1 MGTTIIT
8 LLAGV
13 ASVVGGYFA
22 LKTNPN
28 RLRKQAEKEVM
39 KKEEEIERKKQEVR
53 DAVYN
58 QDDERLNQ
66 IVSKLLAPLLLSA
79 FLMFVGCQTKTQTVY
94 IPTDRRIESCTNSI
108 GIACKAVPDAVFAE
122 MAEKIIELKELKK
135 TAEVDKRLQKQQ

>member
-39 KKEEEIERKKQEVR
+39 KKEEEVERKKQEVR

-79 FLMFVGCQTKTQTVY
+79 FLMFVGCQTQTQTVY

-122 MAEKIIELKELKK
+122 MAEKIIELQELKN

>member
-22 LKTNPN
+22 LKTTPN

-39 KKEEEIERKKQEVR
+39 KKEEEVERKKQEVR

-66 IVSKLLAPLLLSA
+66 IVSKLLAPLLSA
-79 FLMFVGCQTKTQTVY
+79 FLMLVGCQTQTQTVY

-122 MAEKIIELKELKK
+122 MAEKIIELQELKK